1 MVVYYPVLVSEIA
14 KREIQKKTIAQSIGV
29 CYKSFNNKMS
39 GKTPFTWPEVKTIRR
54 EFFRIFLLTTFLQ
67 RLTATLPAHENSPP
81 GGEIRICS

>member
-54 EFFRIFLLTTFLQ
+54 EFFPDISADDLF
-67 RLTATLPAHENSPP
+67 ATSDSDSSRA
-81 GGEIRICS
+81 